1 MAASIIPHNMGHHS
15 HSNVTGANE
24 KKKTR
29 KKSNITLH
37 IPTSLQDVRDN
48 YCFQALA
55 QTTMDFCRDS
65 TLHGIKHVVVDIQEL
80 GSSYSRYNSP
90 LLPFLTWE
98 V

>member
-1 MAASIIPHNMGHHS
+1 MDFSKMAASFIPPGAS
-15 HSNVTGANE
+15 RSNSNAGTFE
-24 KKKTR
+24 KKKAR

-80 GSSYSRYNSP
+80 GSSYSR
-90 LLPFLTWE
+90 
-98 V
+98 